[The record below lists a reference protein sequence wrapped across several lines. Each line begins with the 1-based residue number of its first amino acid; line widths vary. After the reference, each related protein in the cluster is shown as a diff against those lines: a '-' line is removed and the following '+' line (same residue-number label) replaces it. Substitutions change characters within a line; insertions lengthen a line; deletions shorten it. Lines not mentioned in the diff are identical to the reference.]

1 MVRFEKNNFKSYFG
15 LKLHKMSYPRKEY
28 NPDRPR
34 KYWSLQEAKVK
45 IAAYCAY
52 QERCQEEVRT
62 KLAEKG
68 LFGDQAEELISHL
81 IEEGFLNEE
90 RFAQAFVRG
99 KFNLKKWGK
108 IKITQEL
115 KLRNVSPNC
124 IKSGMKEIDPE
135 EYWQKLLEL
144 VEKKSGFIK
153 EPDLF
158 RKKYKI
164 QQYLMGRGF
173 ESDLVQ
179 SAVETVF
186 SGQNL

>member
-1 MVRFEKNNFKSYFG
+1 
-15 LKLHKMSYPRKEY
+15 MSYPRKEY
-28 NPDRPR
+28 NPDQPR
-34 KYWSLQEAKVK
+34 KYWSVAEAKVK

-108 IKITQEL
+108 NKITQEL
-115 KLRNVSPNC
+115 KLRKVSPNC
-124 IKSGMKEIDPE
+124 IKSGLKEIEPE
-135 EYWQKLLEL
+135 EYWQMLLGL
-144 VEKKSGFIK
+144 VEKKSGFVK
-153 EPDLF
+153 DTDQF
-158 RKKYKI
+158 KKKYKI
-164 QQYLMGRGF
+164 QQYLIGRGF

-186 SGQNL
+186 SEQNL

>member
-1 MVRFEKNNFKSYFG
+1 
-15 LKLHKMSYPRKEY
+15 MSYPRKEY
-28 NPDRPR
+28 NPDRPG
-34 KYWSLQEAKVK
+34 KYWSVAEARVK

-81 IEEGFLNEE
+81 IEEGFMNEE

-99 KFNLKKWGK
+99 KFNLKKWGRN
-108 IKITQEL
+108 KITQEL
-115 KLRNVSPNC
+115 KLRKVSPNC

-135 EYWQKLLEL
+135 EYWQMLLRL
-144 VEKKSGFIK
+144 VEKKSGFVK
-153 EPDLF
+153 DPDQF
-158 RKKYKI
+158 KKKYKI
-164 QQYLMGRGF
+164 QQYLIGRGF

-186 SGQNL
+186 LGQNFNF